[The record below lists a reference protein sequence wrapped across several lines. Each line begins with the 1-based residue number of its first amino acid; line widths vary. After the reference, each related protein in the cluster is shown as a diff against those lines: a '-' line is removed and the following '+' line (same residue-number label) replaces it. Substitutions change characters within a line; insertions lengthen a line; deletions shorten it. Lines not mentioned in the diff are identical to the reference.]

1 VDAVPAL
8 LADPGSALVAID
20 YDGTLAPIVSR
31 PEDAVPELGALDV
44 LIELAAKV
52 GTLAVISGRP
62 IEGLLG
68 MAQLGRVPG
77 IHLLGHYGLERWH
90 DGTISSPEPSDG
102 IKAAREQLP
111 ALLAD
116 AADGVTVEDKVHS
129 LVVHTRNTAA
139 PAVELDRLSPGLLS
153 LAETLGLEAV
163 PGRYVVELRP
173 FGVDKGDALRELIDA
188 VGARTVIYVGDDLG
202 DLPAYD
208 VVEELTRAAVI
219 AGMSVASVAPGD
231 LDAPAAPAERA
242 DLVLAGPT
250 AVVAWLAGLAAL
262 LS

>member
-1 VDAVPAL
+1 
-8 LADPGSALVAID
+8 
-20 YDGTLAPIVSR
+20 
-31 PEDAVPELGALDV
+31 VPEPGAVDV
-44 LIELAAKV
+44 LVEVAGAV

-68 MAQLGRVPG
+68 MAGFGRVPG

-90 DGTISSPEPSDG
+90 DGTTVSPEPTAG
-102 IKAAREQLP
+102 IKTARLQLP

-139 PAVELDRLSPGLLS
+139 PADELARLSPGLLS
-153 LAETLGLEAV
+153 LAETLELEAV

-173 FGVDKGDALRELIDA
+173 FGVDKGDALRGLIDG
-188 VGARTVIYVGDDLG
+188 VGARTVIYIGDDLG

-208 VVEELTRAAVI
+208 VIEELTRAGAI
-219 AGMSVASVAPGD
+219 AGMTVASVAPGD
-231 LDAPAAPAERA
+231 ADAPPEPAERA

-250 AVVAWLAGLAAL
+250 AVVAWLAGTVAL